1 MKEESEFN
9 ISIEKNI
16 VSYST
21 FDNKID
27 ENNNCN
33 NNNSYEITKN
43 NNNNNADTDNANN
56 NNNNN
61 NSNNN
66 NHKIKEL
73 ISTLPY
79 LSVMH
84 DD

>member
-1 MKEESEFN
+1 MKEEREFN
-9 ISIEKNI
+9 ISIEKNM
-16 VSYST
+16 VSCST

-27 ENNNCN
+27 ENNNSN

-56 NNNNN
+56 NNNN
-61 NSNNN
+61 
-66 NHKIKEL
+66 HKIKEL
-73 ISTLPY
+73 ISTLTD
-79 LSVMH
+79 LSVKH